1 MIDNDNVVF
10 VDFSQSKSFLSRLE
24 ECLSSIHKVLD
35 DLLIYIYE
43 HQDSKV
49 L

>member
-10 VDFSQSKSFLSRLE
+10 VDFSQSNSFIYRLEQSLSR
-24 ECLSSIHKVLD
+24 IHKAVD
-35 DLLIYIYE
+35 DLLILIYE
-43 HQDSKV
+43 DQDSKV